1 MRNGVKKKRKKNFCV
16 GIARRHRAVNH
27 ITNEESNMT
36 YKLAVLA
43 CIMLFA
49 NLAFAHGNEKHV
61 IGTVTKVSQG
71 SVTVETTANTTVEVT
86 IISDTKFT
94 KGDSSATPKDLLVGV
109 RTYPAFMP
117 CSATSQ
123 NWFPTCPSP
132 TGVRLGFRVLRPFV
146 SKNAYPG
153 NGRPIASASL
163 IGGLSRYF

>member
-1 MRNGVKKKRKKNFCV
+1 
-16 GIARRHRAVNH
+16 
-27 ITNEESNMT
+27 MT

-94 KGDSSATPKDLLVGV
+94 KGDSSATPKDLLVGDRV
-109 RTYPAFMP
+109 VIHAV
-117 CSATSQ
+117 
-123 NWFPTCPSP
+123 PTEDGKLIAH
-132 TGVRLGFRVLRPFV
+132 TVQIGVA
-146 SKNAYPG
+146 K
-153 NGRPIASASL
+153 ASVQSH
-163 IGGLSRYF
+163 